1 MIRHFCYAT
10 ESIVGLLAT
19 FIIGFIPPVLL
30 FLGSLPFLVNGNFP
44 LFLLCLIGGGLT
56 GFLAGY
62 VARLA
67 SRVVD
72 RNGLQPAYIEPT
84 HEPIGVADDST
95 APYGFDEEAVPAP
108 YAIPLVLAMAH
119 ELPPMRNLFRG
130 TLAVWWLAH
139 FGLAVFAGHV
149 SASIVSASLV
159 RPSPETVF
167 TVGLVLHMALL
178 FAANLYLLL
187 AVAVVEPDQSIW
199 YRVWDYRLPIDLT
212 LALCSTVVPELF
224 R

>member
-1 MIRHFCYAT
+1 MVRHLCYAA

-30 FLGSLPFLVNGNFP
+30 FLGSLPFLVDGNFP

-62 VARLA
+62 VAKLA

-72 RNGLQPAYIEPT
+72 RKGLHPAYDAPSGEAFDPPEHLDDVFQIEETLTSPQ
-84 HEPIGVADDST
+84 S
-95 APYGFDEEAVPAP
+95 VPLA
-108 YAIPLVLAMAH
+108 LAMAH
-119 ELPPMRNLFRG
+119 ELPPLRTVFRG
-130 TLAVWWLAH
+130 ALALWWLAH

-149 SASIVSASLV
+149 SATIVSASLD
-159 RPSPETVF
+159 RPTPPTVF
-167 TVGLVLHMALL
+167 VVGLALHLALL

-187 AVAVVEPDQSIW
+187 AVAIAEPDETIW
-199 YRVWDYRLPIDLT
+199 HRVWNYRLPIDLT
-212 LALCSTVVPELF
+212 LALGSTVLPELLK
-224 R
+224 